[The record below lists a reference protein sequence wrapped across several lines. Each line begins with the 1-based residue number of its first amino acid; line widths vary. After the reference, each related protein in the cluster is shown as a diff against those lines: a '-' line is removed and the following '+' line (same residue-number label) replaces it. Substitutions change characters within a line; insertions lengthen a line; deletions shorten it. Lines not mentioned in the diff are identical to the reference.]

1 MYQYCPRNEVHSMS
15 QILNLDDFQSG
26 GQVIVCDIDEPGLVG
41 LLACPTGPG
50 PFPTVIAFGGSSG
63 GLGPSAGWAP
73 ALASHGIA
81 TLSIAY
87 FAAQG
92 LPAELIRI
100 EVEVVERAARWVR
113 DQELATGDVVAAMGI
128 SRGSEL
134 ALLASVL
141 VDGVGPV
148 VAFSPSGI
156 AWSGLGARGP
166 VDAPAWTFRGDAL
179 PYASAAAPAPEF
191 VQPSGPEQPPLELRP
206 LFENT
211 LADPTLWRDAEI
223 PIEQANGPILLV
235 SGEADAMWPSTTM
248 ANMIQHRAAERDF
261 QHDVVHL
268 HYPNAGHTGPG
279 VPDSDAETEIRHPL
293 TGATYALGGTAHG
306 NATARHDSWPH
317 VVSFLTNTLTDS

>member
-1 MYQYCPRNEVHSMS
+1 MS
-15 QILNLDDFQSG
+15 QILNLDDSQSG
-26 GQVIVCDIDEPGLVG
+26 GQVVVREIEEPGVVG

-50 PFPTVIAFGGSSG
+50 PVPTVIAFGGSSG

-87 FAAQG
+87 FAARG
-92 LPAELIRI
+92 LPAELISI

-113 DQELATGDVVAAMGI
+113 DLDLVSGDVVGAMGI

-156 AWSGLGARGP
+156 SWSGLGAGGP
-166 VDAPAWTFRGDAL
+166 VNAPAWTFRGDAL
-179 PYASAAAPAPEF
+179 PYATATAPPPEF
-191 VQPSGPEQPPLELRP
+191 VQPSRTDQPPLELRS
-206 LFENT
+206 LFENA
-211 LADPTLWRDAEI
+211 LAEPTLWRDAEI
-223 PIEQANGPILLV
+223 PIERAKGPILLV

-248 ANMIQHRAAERDF
+248 ANMIQRRAAERDF
-261 QHDVVHL
+261 QHDVDHL

-279 VPDSDAETEIRHPL
+279 VPDLDAETEIRHPL
-293 TGATYALGGTAHG
+293 TGTTYALGGTTQG
-306 NATARHDSWPH
+306 NSAARHDSWPH
-317 VVSFLTNTLTDS
+317 VISFLTKSLTDS